1 MYPVLYLVIRVEPE
15 DRKAGNCLK
24 ISQFLCVPPERHFS
38 AVLLLKTRY
47 VLMFSLYSS
56 VVGTNSFFFFF
67 LFSLWPEVKGRM
79 MKGREV

>member
-1 MYPVLYLVIRVEPE
+1 MYHVLYLVIRVEPE
-15 DRKAGNCLK
+15 DRKAGNCK

-56 VVGTNSFFFFF
+56 VVGTNSFFFFSF
-67 LFSLWPEVKGRM
+67 FALARSKRKNDEG
-79 MKGREV
+79 